1 MGRLKINR
9 INRVPLLIGLAL
21 VGLGIAMPELLT
33 VHTINIYPTL
43 ERGIYEEEKLYVLL
57 AALKLVGLN
66 AARSFPHYL
75 GAFFIAESIEVT
87 RDQRRMAISIVV
99 VCAVIPSV
107 YLLIDRIYGIHYD
120 FGVPAFLMIAMLMI
134 LGKINFNFVNLI
146 KKALM
151 VALLVI
157 AFQFLDVMPA
167 LRHLPF
173 GRGET
178 SYDIKLTSSF
188 LNADGFLQGMA
199 TMFFMLFLFIAVL
212 LMMLIMDEN
221 NIKKI
226 SELKEQN
233 EHILMETRMR
243 ILENRTYMELQHL
256 VHDLK
261 SPLTS
266 MQALVGVVTFSCE
279 HDNRVRDVDYLKKIE
294 RSIERMS
301 GMISE
306 ILYED
311 RRTVLSTQEILTGL
325 LSQIS
330 ISEYAGLVRTQN
342 DVPEQCVAVNKIRF
356 SRALINLLENSF
368 YAVDKQCGLIEL
380 SIDGIVREDRPLIRF
395 SVRDNGKGIPREL
408 LDSIWEKGF
417 STRSSHGLG
426 LSFVEKVIKSNDG
439 EISIDSTEGEG
450 TLA

>member
-256 VHDLK
+256 
-261 SPLTS
+261 
-266 MQALVGVVTFSCE
+266 
-279 HDNRVRDVDYLKKIE
+279 
-294 RSIERMS
+294 
-301 GMISE
+301 
-306 ILYED
+306 
-311 RRTVLSTQEILTGL
+311 
-325 LSQIS
+325 
-330 ISEYAGLVRTQN
+330 
-342 DVPEQCVAVNKIRF
+342 
-356 SRALINLLENSF
+356 
-368 YAVDKQCGLIEL
+368 
-380 SIDGIVREDRPLIRF
+380 
-395 SVRDNGKGIPREL
+395 
-408 LDSIWEKGF
+408 
-417 STRSSHGLG
+417 
-426 LSFVEKVIKSNDG
+426 
-439 EISIDSTEGEG
+439 
-450 TLA
+450 